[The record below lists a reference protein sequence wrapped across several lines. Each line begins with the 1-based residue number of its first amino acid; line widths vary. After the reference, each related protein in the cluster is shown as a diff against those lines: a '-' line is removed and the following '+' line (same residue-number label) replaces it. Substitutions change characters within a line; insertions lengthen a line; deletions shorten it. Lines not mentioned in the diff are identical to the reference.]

1 VAAFLPL
8 RVRHV
13 VRRGLIDHLDSHI
26 KASHPAGV
34 ALVLATHG
42 KAIGLTT
49 PTTRELTRIITGRL
63 TNTLSHQDASTDLA
77 TLATTLAPTPL
88 TWDTWL
94 TLENIARSIGCFH
107 ASHHFTQHATHRIL
121 NTPHPSP
128 LRFTSHLHN
137 RNLPDAQHIWDTLP
151 PRKKRHPFWQDAGH
165 YLWHW
170 SQHTHGTPH
179 HTSDTSWTTLLTG
192 HHITILGPAPTSH
205 TPPAPPHLTARV
217 IMQNVLAWDP
227 DLDPF
232 DGDIDLAYANRET
245 RNWLL
250 ETRPMAELNRYG
262 ALSFREDG
270 SSTKWKTLNLPHARV
285 ALDPRR
291 LMLSGSSPNMVP
303 LMVWDVLA
311 VNDVTVT
318 VAGTTFF
325 ATKEAYSA
333 TNRRYK
339 HTHGRD
345 TDETGSTGELFER
358 CPTFARH
365 NVVENLTLVANLVS
379 SGAIAIDREGQAI
392 VDMTIPDYLQ
402 RLDELY
408 GKERR

>member
-217 IMQNVLAWDP
+217 IVPGVLSWQEDSG
-227 DLDPF
+227 PF
-232 DGDIDLAYANRET
+232 GSSCDLAYANSR
-245 RNWLL
+245 
-250 ETRPMAELNRYG
+250 
-262 ALSFREDG
+262 
-270 SSTKWKTLNLPHARV
+270 STKWFIKNLSPEAFSGFQRVSFRSEKWQALGLSNGRTSTSHERLLLLPSDKT
-285 ALDPRR
+285 
-291 LMLSGSSPNMVP
+291 NMVP

-325 ATKEAYSA
+325 ATAASYTPDNLRFSHSA
-333 TNRRYK
+333 R
-339 HTHGRD
+339 GQA
-345 TDETGSTGELFER
+345 DERGSSGGVFER
-358 CPTFARH
+358 CLSFSHHA
-365 NVVENLTLVANLVS
+365 VSQQLSFLGNLVS
-379 SGAIAIDREGQAI
+379 AGVVAIDREGAEVMALTDEQ
-392 VDMTIPDYLQ
+392 YLT
-402 RLDELY
+402 RLDDLY
-408 GKERR
+408 GVERL